1 MAALVVGLAEAVAG
15 PAKAA
20 GAGASPLWAVRGTEE
35 LAELAEL
42 TTWDLSRIRHPV
54 AALIVGLA
62 EAVAGPAKAAEAWP
76 LWAARGTAELSELT
90 AEDLSANAASCQMST

>member
-1 MAALVVGLAEAVAG
+1 VAALIVGLAEAVAG

-20 GAGASPLWAVRGTEE
+20 EAWPLWAARGT
-35 LAELAEL
+35 AELAEL
-42 TTWDLSRIRHPV
+42 TTWDLSRTRHPV